1 MKYTFF
7 LILFTALIS
16 CKKPSKLELKLNCSS
31 SKNYEY
37 NKTKDFNNNF
47 TVNIPK
53 HWKTNYYYNINTS
66 EIYAADTLKELT
78 KSFII
83 GISFHKGNIELNND
97 YNKKLDSLLFL
108 KKLNKYAFGKESFL
122 NKPAYW
128 YLVNGTKDGYTYHQ
142 LNITI
147 KNSDKS
153 YINAT
158 SEIYGDQLIND
169 RICKSISILK
179 TIQFLQ

>member
-1 MKYTFF
+1 MKYVLFSI
-7 LILFTALIS
+7 LIITIVS
-16 CKKPSKLELKLNCSS
+16 CEKPSKLELKHSCPSS
-31 SKNYEY
+31 ESYKY

-47 TVNIPK
+47 TINIPK
-53 HWKTNYYYNINTS
+53 SWKTNFYYNTNTS
-66 EIYAADTLKELT
+66 EIYAADTIKELT
-78 KSFII
+78 KSFIV
-83 GISFHKGNIELNND
+83 GVSFHKGNIDLND
-97 YNKKLDSLLFL
+97 VYIKKIDSLLFL
-108 KKLNKYAFGKESFL
+108 KKLNKYDSEKDIFT

-128 YLVNGTKDGYTYHQ
+128 YLVDGTKNGFTYHQ

-147 KNSDKS
+147 KNSNKS
-153 YINAT
+153 YINVT

>member
-1 MKYTFF
+1 MKYVLS
-7 LILFTALIS
+7 LILFIALIS
-16 CKKPSKLELKLNCSS
+16 CEKPSKLELKLNCSS
-31 SKNYEY
+31 SKNYKY

-47 TVNIPK
+47 TMKIPK
-53 HWKTNYYYNINTS
+53 SWKTNYYYDINTS
-66 EIYAADTLKELT
+66 EIYAADTIKELT
-78 KSFII
+78 KSFIV
-83 GISFHKGNIELNND
+83 GVSFHKGNIELNNV
-97 YNKKLDSLLFL
+97 YNKKIDSLLFL
-108 KKLNKYAFGKESFL
+108 KKLNKYAFENEPFT

-128 YLVNGTKDGYTYHQ
+128 YLVDGTKNGFTYHQ